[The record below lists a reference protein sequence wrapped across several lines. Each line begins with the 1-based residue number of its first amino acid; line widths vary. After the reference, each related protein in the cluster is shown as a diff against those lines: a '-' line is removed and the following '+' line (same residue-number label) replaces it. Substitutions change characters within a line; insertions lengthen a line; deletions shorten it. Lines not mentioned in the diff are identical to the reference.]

1 MKDLAIGVFDSG
13 VGGLTVASEIMK
25 QMPYE
30 KIYYY
35 ADTARVPYGEKTP
48 DEIKGFVNEII
59 AFLLGEGV
67 KAVIM
72 ACNTSSALAL
82 TETRKKFDIPVIGV
96 IEPAVLMALSQT
108 REKRIGVIANLATTN
123 SGAYKNK
130 FLENGNGVSVFQQA
144 CPMLV
149 PLVERGIV
157 DGEDVKIV
165 LKSYL
170 EPLKAQK
177 IDTLILGCTHYP
189 YLMKPIEE
197 IMGDG
202 VKIVN
207 PAYQAVKDMKSM
219 LEEKN
224 LLSGRGEPPEHK
236 YFVSGERQS
245 FMKTAEKLLGRKL

>member
-25 QMPYE
+25 QMSRE

-35 ADTARVPYGEKTP
+35 ADTARVPYGERTSE
-48 DEIKGFVNEII
+48 EIKSFVNEII
-59 AFLLGEGV
+59 ALLLGEGV

-72 ACNTSSALAL
+72 ACNTSSAIAL
-82 TETRKKFDIPVIGV
+82 EGAGKKFDIPILGV
-96 IEPAVLMALSQT
+96 IEPAVSVALSET

-130 FLENGNGVSVFQQA
+130 FLENGNGVAVFQQA

-165 LKSYL
+165 LRSYL

-189 YLMKPIEE
+189 YLIKPIEE

-202 VKIVN
+202 VKIIN
-207 PAYQAVKDMKSM
+207 PAYQAVKDMKSI
-219 LEEKN
+219 LEKRN
-224 LLSGRGEPPEHK
+224 LLSEGTGLPEHK

-245 FMKTAEKLLGRKL
+245 FIKVAEKLLGRKL